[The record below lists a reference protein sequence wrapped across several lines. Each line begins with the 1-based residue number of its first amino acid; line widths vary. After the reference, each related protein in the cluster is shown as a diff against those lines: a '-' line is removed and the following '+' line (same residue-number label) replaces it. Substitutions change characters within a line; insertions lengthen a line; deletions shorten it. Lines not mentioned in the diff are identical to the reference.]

1 MCIQQGL
8 THRGVDKDP
17 NFVCDVTRGKL
28 QGTRDTVTA
37 DVKLRT
43 EIVIIKHRHSH
54 CRPVGVAGVVLKQNG
69 RTEPDKHV
77 ENALARFSYKVRT
90 AIKRGVIYPG
100 GK

>member
-1 MCIQQGL
+1 MFNTGL

-43 EIVIIKHRHSH
+43 EVVIIKHRHSH
-54 CRPVGVAGVVLKQNG
+54 CRPVDVAGVVLK
-69 RTEPDKHV
+69 
-77 ENALARFSYKVRT
+77 
-90 AIKRGVIYPG
+90 PG
-100 GK
+100 DHGNRMTGLNQVNM